1 MPSFLASKQRR
12 EGASAGVILLI
23 FLAASLCC
31 LVAFQWYRDAA
42 LRQEIA
48 EYYQQLTGLNNQK
61 NEMERAGKRVEE
73 ELKRVESLRERLTEL
88 DKTNKME
95 LSRSKKELAETS
107 LKLTR
112 AIQEGVSYEIAYRKM
127 TNDIVVQNES
137 LRRLNEAYLKGIAL
151 QKDTVEKYF
160 KLATDCEALSLKYNT
175 LFAQAEKLQQAL
187 NAPSEK
193 K

>member
-1 MPSFLASKQRR
+1 
-12 EGASAGVILLI
+12 
-23 FLAASLCC
+23 
-31 LVAFQWYRDAA
+31 
-42 LRQEIA
+42 
-48 EYYQQLTGLNNQK
+48 
-61 NEMERAGKRVEE
+61 
-73 ELKRVESLRERLTEL
+73 
-88 DKTNKME
+88 ME
-95 LSRSKKELAETS
+95 LSRSKKELAETG